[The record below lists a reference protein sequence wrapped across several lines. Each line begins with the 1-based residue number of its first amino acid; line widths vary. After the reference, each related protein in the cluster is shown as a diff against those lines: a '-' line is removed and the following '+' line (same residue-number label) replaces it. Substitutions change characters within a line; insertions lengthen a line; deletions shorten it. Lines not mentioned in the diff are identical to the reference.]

1 MSAITTFSALAPMET
16 QEAQI
21 ARGLSRRDPD
31 VLEALIDQY
40 RHRLMRYLLHMVAN
54 RVVAEDLFQETW
66 VRVLEKG
73 SLYDGRTPFA
83 AWLLSIARNL
93 TIDYMRKRQRAGLEP
108 LNDNPDEGPV
118 FEPVASTPSP
128 FEVASDNERA
138 ATIAGALDRVPSVFR
153 EVLVLRFQEQMKLE
167 EIANLTGVPLATV
180 KSRLYRG
187 VAALKPALERDL
199 R

>member
-1 MSAITTFSALAPMET
+1 MSAIATFSVLAPMDT

-31 VLEALIDQY
+31 TLEALIDQY
-40 RHRLMRYLLHMVAN
+40 RHRLMRYLIHMVAN

-108 LNDNPDEGPV
+108 LNEDPEEGPV
-118 FEPVASTPSP
+118 FEAVASTPSP
-128 FEVASDNERA
+128 YEVAA
-138 ATIAGALDRVPSVFR
+138 AHEQATSIADALERVPAVFR

-167 EIANLTGVPLATV
+167 EIASLTGVPLATV

-187 VAALKPALERDL
+187 VAALRPALERNL

>member
-1 MSAITTFSALAPMET
+1 MSAIATFSALASMET
-16 QEAQI
+16 AEAQI

-31 VLEALIDQY
+31 TLEALIDQY
-40 RHRLMRYLLHMVAN
+40 RHRLMRYLLHLIPN

-93 TIDYMRKRQRAGLEP
+93 TIDYLRKRQRAGLEP
-108 LNDNPDEGPV
+108 LNDSPDEGPV
-118 FEPVASTPSP
+118 IEPVASTPSP
-128 FEVASDNERA
+128 YDVTAAHEQA
-138 ATIAGALDRVPSVFR
+138 ATIAEALERVPAAFR

-167 EIANLTGVPLATV
+167 EIASLTGVPLATV

-187 VAALKPALERDL
+187 VAALRPALERNL

>member
-16 QEAQI
+16 EEAQI

-31 VLEALIDQY
+31 TLEALIEQY

-73 SLYDGRTPFA
+73 SQYDGRTPFA

-108 LNDNPDEGPV
+108 MNDDPDEGPV
-118 FEPVASTPSP
+118 FEAVASGPSP
-128 FEVASDNERA
+128 FDVAAANEQA
-138 ATIAGALDRVPSVFR
+138 ATVAEALGSVPAVFR

-167 EIANLTGVPLATV
+167 EIASLTGVPLATV

-187 VAALKPALERDL
+187 VAALKPALQRNL

>member
-1 MSAITTFSALAPMET
+1 MSAIATFSALAPMET

-31 VLEALIDQY
+31 TIEALIDQY
-40 RHRLMRYLLHMVAN
+40 RHRLMRYLLHMLGN
-54 RVVAEDLFQETW
+54 RVVAEDMFQETW

-108 LNDNPDEGPV
+108 MNDDPEEGPV
-118 FEPVASTPSP
+118 FEAVASTPSP
-128 FEVASDNERA
+128 YEVAAAHEEA
-138 ATIAGALDRVPSVFR
+138 ATIAEALGRVPPAFR

-167 EIANLTGVPLATV
+167 EIATLTGVPLATV

-187 VAALKPALERDL
+187 VAALRPALERNL

>member
-1 MSAITTFSALAPMET
+1 MET

-40 RHRLMRYLLHMVAN
+40 RHRLMRYLLHMVSN

-93 TIDYMRKRQRAGLEP
+93 TIDYLRKRQRAGVEP
-108 LNDNPDEGPV
+108 INDDPDEGPV
-118 FEPVASTPSP
+118 FEPVALTPSP
-128 FEVASDNERA
+128 YEIAAERERA
-138 ATIAGALDRVPSVFR
+138 ATIAGALERVPSIFR

-167 EIANLTGVPLATV
+167 EIASLTGVPLATV

-187 VAALKPALERDL
+187 VAALKPALERNL
-199 R
+199 